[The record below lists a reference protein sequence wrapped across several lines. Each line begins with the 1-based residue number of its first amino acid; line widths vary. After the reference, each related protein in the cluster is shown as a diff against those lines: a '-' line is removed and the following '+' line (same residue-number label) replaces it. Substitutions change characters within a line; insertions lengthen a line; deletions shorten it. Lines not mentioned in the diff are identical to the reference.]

1 MSIILDVILIAI
13 LVFFIATAVKKGF
26 MLSLLELV
34 AVVASLAL
42 AFMFSPT
49 VAQGVYD
56 GFVEKALI
64 ESIEAQLNENINASG
79 IAENIQLTISSLPQF
94 ITDFAS
100 SVGVDIES
108 ITKSISSAD
117 LNGESLATELV
128 TKIAE
133 PIAVGVLTIVAF
145 IILAVV
151 LCVALKFVAKFISKL
166 FDLPIVGKVNKT
178 LGGILG
184 GIKGV
189 IVLVFICTILN
200 LAFSNGDGE
209 FNIAV
214 QNSFV
219 INFLDKINP
228 FIESLKELLK

>member
-1 MSIILDVILIAI
+1 MSFILDVILIAI

-34 AVVASLAL
+34 AVVASFAI

-56 GFVEKALI
+56 GFVEQTLLETLKT
-64 ESIEAQLNENINASG
+64 QLSENVNSSG
-79 IAENIQLTISSLPQF
+79 MVENIQLTISSLPEF
-94 ITDFAS
+94 VVDFVDS
-100 SVGVDIES
+100 LGVDIES
-108 ITKSISSAD
+108 ISSSISSAD
-117 LNGESLATELV
+117 LSVENLATELV
-128 TKIAE
+128 TKVAE
-133 PIAVGVLTIVAF
+133 PMVVGVLTIISF
-145 IILAVV
+145 IILAIV
-151 LCVALKFVAKFISKL
+151 LCIALKFVAKILSKA
-166 FDLPIVGKVNKT
+166 FNLPIVGKVNKT

-189 IVLVFICTILN
+189 VVLIFICTILN

-209 FNIAV
+209 FNVAV

-228 FIESLKELLK
+228 FIESLKELL